1 MERLKEAKP
10 QFDTRPFAPPG
21 KYFSETFQRM
31 ALELHHLVT
40 EYGIQNTR
48 AQPET
53 REEFLAFFAHVHDG
67 WKEAQRRIA
76 TLLTDRLVR
85 RSEVA
90 ALEQQR
96 RRLKD
101 KDGQRA
107 ARLQLQQLGLEI
119 VVLRRT
125 LDVILWTIFAGEHS
139 TLRRLFV
146 QGGQHNLSAKNIADA
161 MSAAEHVN
169 KEPQVMGLCT
179 DMLSAVHVGDL
190 LIANRETGEVQFAEL
205 KSGERNFAITAVAE
219 FAVQSKCAHFEHIA
233 TAEFDETDKK
243 HYTRVKR
250 QAQRNETIV
259 ETIRNEGGSDPST
272 GAQVFIHPTEEP
284 TEIWTHVITSC
295 YEQLSERKSWAI
307 DVVDGCLYVGVYSSQ
322 KMAFVGFQA
331 WMAREKCES
340 RIYNL
345 TDSFFD
351 PGTRPLGATL
361 LPFQLREKVLRGEIL
376 VIMCLDIVKMIE
388 LANHMQPGHMRLAT
402 KKETAKMLQKHP
414 MGDFTLKG
422 LLVKT
427 NEGSGQSMFLGGGF
441 RDRILFDQQRPAQL
455 IAQYIRS
462 SAVLHEAIV
471 AQHAGKGGT
480 ETPGAK
486 PPGVEGS

>member
-1 MERLKEAKP
+1 MEQLKETKP
-10 QFDTRPFAPPG
+10 QMDTRPFLPLG
-21 KYFSETFQRM
+21 KYFSEAFLRI
-31 ALELHHLVT
+31 ALELHHLVS
-40 EYGIQNTR
+40 EYGIQNTP

-53 REEFLAFFAHVHDG
+53 TEEFLAFVARVHDG

-76 TLLTDRLVR
+76 TLLTERLVR

-90 ALEQQR
+90 KLEQQC

-101 KDGQRA
+101 KVGQRA
-107 ARLQLQQLGLEI
+107 AQLQLQQLGLEI
-119 VVLRRT
+119 VILRRT

-146 QGGQHNLSAKNIADA
+146 QGGQHNLSAQNIADA
-161 MSAAEHVN
+161 MPTAEHFNNVP
-169 KEPQVMGLCT
+169 EVIALCT
-179 DMLSAVHVGDL
+179 DMLSVVHVGDL
-190 LIANRETGEVQFAEL
+190 LIANRETGEIRFAEL
-205 KSGERNFAITAVAE
+205 KSGEKNFAIAAVAE
-219 FAVQSKCAHFEHIA
+219 FAVQSKCAYFEDLA

-272 GAQVFIHPTEEP
+272 GAQVRIHPTEEP
-284 TEIWTHVITSC
+284 TEIWTDVITAC
-295 YEQLSERKSWAI
+295 YEQLTETKSWAI

-331 WMAREKCES
+331 WMTREKCES
-340 RIYNL
+340 QIYNL

-361 LPFQLREKVLRGEIL
+361 LPFQLREKVLRGEVL
-376 VIMCLDIVKMIE
+376 VIMCLDIVKMIK
-388 LANHMQPGHMRLAT
+388 LANHMRPGYMRLAT
-402 KKETAKMLQKHP
+402 RKETAKIQQKHP
-414 MGDFTLKG
+414 IGDFTFKG

-441 RDRILFDQQRPAQL
+441 RDRILFDQHRPVQL
-455 IAQYIRS
+455 IAQNIRS
-462 SAVLHEAIV
+462 SAMLHEAIV
-471 AQHAGKGGT
+471 AQHADKGGA
-480 ETPGAK
+480 ETPAAK
-486 PPGVEGS
+486 